1 MTASVTSGIIMCLAG
16 VAIGLAVW
24 RWSVLNDRV
33 ALLSV
38 IKTAMSDRKAL
49 WAGIFFAA
57 FYLAVFM
64 ILGGQGGRIHI
75 LFGRII
81 LNATPG
87 ELIAA
92 LALAFLVMVS
102 MALFV
107 YGVRLRGSVHLRR
120 QGAIGLSGTLL
131 ALLAAFCP

>member
-1 MTASVTSGIIMCLAG
+1 MTASVINGIAMCLAG

-24 RWSVLNDRV
+24 KWSVLKDRD
-33 ALLSV
+33 ALLST
-38 IKTAMSDRKAL
+38 IKTAFNDRRAFR
-49 WAGIFFAA
+49 AGILFAA

-64 ILGGQGGRIHI
+64 ILGGPGGRIHI
-75 LFGRII
+75 LFGRLI
-81 LNATPG
+81 LNAMPG

-92 LALAFLVMVS
+92 LALAILVMVS

-107 YGVRLRGSVHLRR
+107 YGVRLMGSAGFRKK
-120 QGAIGLSGTLL
+120 GAVGLFGILL